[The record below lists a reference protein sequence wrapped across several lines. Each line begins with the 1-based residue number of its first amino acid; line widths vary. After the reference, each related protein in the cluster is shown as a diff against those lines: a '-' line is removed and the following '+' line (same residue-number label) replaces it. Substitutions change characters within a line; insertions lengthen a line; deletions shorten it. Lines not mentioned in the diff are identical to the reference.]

1 MTDQQRFENFFKQV
15 KTNHRVWLLQAK
27 DGLFAML
34 EDNDQNSYIPVWPT
48 EADAIQNRNED
59 WTAYQPEAMSLTE
72 FSVWL
77 EELRTDDILIGVH
90 PDESGKILPVKATDM
105 MQLLK

>member
-1 MTDQQRFENFFKQV
+1 
-15 KTNHRVWLLQAK
+15 
-27 DGLFAML
+27 
-34 EDNDQNSYIPVWPT
+34 
-48 EADAIQNRNED
+48 
-59 WTAYQPEAMSLTE
+59 MSLME

-77 EELRTDDILIGVH
+77 EELRADDILIGVH